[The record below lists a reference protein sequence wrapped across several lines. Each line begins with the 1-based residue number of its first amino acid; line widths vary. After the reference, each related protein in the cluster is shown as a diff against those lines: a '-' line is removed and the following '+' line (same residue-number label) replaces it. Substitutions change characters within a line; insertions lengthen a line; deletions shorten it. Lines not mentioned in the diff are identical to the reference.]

1 MSGGRKKLRT
11 TLGKILEEKDTVCEV
26 GGQALIE
33 GVMMRSPYRLAMA
46 VRRPDGTI
54 ALEVRREI
62 PLSRRNSFFSLPI
75 VRGVVGL
82 VDSLVV
88 GLQALSYS
96 AQVALDEESKLSG
109 FDLSMAILLAL
120 GLFAGLFVAL
130 PTFLTSLVDRF
141 IHSTVV
147 YNLVE
152 GGIRVGIFLVYL
164 FVISQIRDIRRVFEY
179 HGAEHK
185 AIFTFEQGEEL
196 TPENAAKFTTRHPRC
211 GTNWLLIVMV
221 VSIFV
226 FSFLGRPGI
235 VTRIVSRLL
244 VIPLVAGMAYEAI
257 KFLSR
262 HRSSPVARV
271 LSLPG
276 LWLQSITTREPDASQ
291 LEVAFAAL
299 RGSLGEEVLSCG
311 EKK

>member
-1 MSGGRKKLRT
+1 MRT

-54 ALEVRREI
+54 ALEVRRGI

-211 GTNWLLIVMV
+211 GTNWLLTVMV

-244 VIPLVAGMAYEAI
+244 VIPLVAGLAYEAI

>member
-1 MSGGRKKLRT
+1 MRT

-235 VTRIVSRLL
+235 VTRIVGRLL